1 MYNRKK
7 RLFLT
12 AVCLSLGLLTGC
24 NVGNTKNYK
33 QAAQDLEQGNYEAAL
48 EEYETAI
55 SEGVKPAQSYRGAGV
70 AKLKLGNYEEAIT
83 YFNDALKCDKVGKA
97 EACENL
103 FCQFLVEFLHSHSDV
118 VFDSGYVDR

>member
-1 MYNRKK
+1 MYNSKK

-24 NVGNTKNYK
+24 NVGDTKNYK

-55 SEGVKPAQSYRGAGV
+55 
-70 AKLKLGNYEEAIT
+70 
-83 YFNDALKCDKVGKA
+83 C
-97 EACENL
+97 
-103 FCQFLVEFLHSHSDV
+103 
-118 VFDSGYVDR
+118 

>member
-24 NVGNTKNYK
+24 NVGDTKNYK

-55 SEGVKPAQSYRGAGV
+55 SEGVKPAQRCRCSETQAW
-70 AKLKLGNYEEAIT
+70 KL
-83 YFNDALKCDKVGKA
+83 
-97 EACENL
+97 
-103 FCQFLVEFLHSHSDV
+103 
-118 VFDSGYVDR
+118 

>member
-1 MYNRKK
+1 M
-7 RLFLT
+7 
-12 AVCLSLGLLTGC
+12 GD
-24 NVGNTKNYK
+24 TKNYK

-70 AKLKLGNYEEAIT
+70 VKLKLGNYEEAIT

-97 EACENL
+97 LKKDILSYRAVAYLKVKNYEAALEDCQTLAENYKI
-103 FCQFLVEFLHSHSDV
+103 
-118 VFDSGYVDR
+118 G

>member
-55 SEGVKPAQSYRGAGV
+55 SEGVKPAQSYRS
-70 AKLKLGNYEEAIT
+70 EERR
-83 YFNDALKCDKVGKA
+83 VGK
-97 EACENL
+97 ECRSRWSPY
-103 FCQFLVEFLHSHSDV
+103 H
-118 VFDSGYVDR
+118 

>member
-12 AVCLSLGLLTGC
+12 AVCLSLGFLTGC
-24 NVGNTKNYK
+24 NVGDTKNYK
-33 QAAQDLEQGNYEAAL
+33 QAAQDLKQGNYEAAL

-97 EACENL
+97 LKKDILSYRAVAYL
-103 FCQFLVEFLHSHSDV
+103 DRKSV
-118 VFDSGYVDR
+118 V

>member
-7 RLFLT
+7 KIISDCCLLKPWTSDRLQ
-12 AVCLSLGLLTGC
+12 C
-24 NVGNTKNYK
+24 GNTKNYK

-70 AKLKLGNYEEAIT
+70 AKLKLGK
-83 YFNDALKCDKVGKA
+83 L
-97 EACENL
+97 
-103 FCQFLVEFLHSHSDV
+103 
-118 VFDSGYVDR
+118 

>member
-33 QAAQDLEQGNYEAAL
+33 KVKKKLQEAGFKKVKVIYKKDL
-48 EEYETAI
+48 
-55 SEGVKPAQSYRGAGV
+55 
-70 AKLKLGNYEEAIT
+70 IT
-83 YFNDALKCDKVGKA
+83 GWIKK
-97 EACENL
+97 ENK
-103 FCQFLVEFLHSHSDV
+103 
-118 VFDSGYVDR
+118 DSS